1 MRDYQAYTLIDLML
15 DEGFIRWVQ
24 EQRPADQ
31 VFWEKWLRTYPE
43 KKPLVMEARRI
54 LESVDIRQKYI
65 PTEEVQQETA
75 RLLKAIGA
83 APVKDRT
90 PSITRPF
97 LRRLWPAAAVII
109 FVIGAATWLYLIK
122 PTHKIIETP
131 AYAEQISSR
140 HLIERI
146 NHGDRPDTAH
156 LSDGSW
162 IRIAPNSRIAYSSG
176 FDTAAIREVYLSGE
190 AFFQVAKSPHHPF
203 HVITGEV
210 TTVVLGTS
218 FCVRSFE
225 KDTTIQV
232 TVRSGKV
239 SVSGIILTPNQ
250 RLVYK
255 KAVQSYQRMLL
266 DRPAIVTPEITDEN
280 MIYEDT
286 PVEQV
291 FGQLTKAYGI
301 SIVYDSD
308 LLHKCTVTADL
319 KGETFY
325 HKLDLICRAIGAEY
339 ELIDGQVIIQSGGCQ

>member
-1 MRDYQAYTLIDLML
+1 MRDYQSYTLTDLML
-15 DEGFIRWVQ
+15 DEDFIRWVQ

-31 VFWEKWLRTYPE
+31 AFWEEWLRTYPE
-43 KKPLVMEARRI
+43 KKSLVLEARRI
-54 LESVDIRQKYI
+54 LESVDIREKYI
-65 PTEEVQQETA
+65 PKEEVQQETA
-75 RLLKAIGA
+75 RLLKVIGA
-83 APVKDRT
+83 VPAQDFT

-109 FVIGAATWLYLIK
+109 IGVSTWLFFIK
-122 PTHKIIETP
+122 NIPKTTETP
-131 AYAEQISSR
+131 AYAEQVSSR

-146 NHGDRPDTAH
+146 NHGDKPDTAH

-162 IRIAPNSRIAYSSG
+162 IRIAPNSRIAYSTG

-203 HVITGEV
+203 HVITGNV

-218 FCVRSFE
+218 FCIRSFE

-250 RLVYK
+250 RLIYK
-255 KAVQSYQRMLL
+255 KAAQSYQRQLL
-266 DRPAIVTPEITDEN
+266 DHPVMVAPEITDES
-280 MIYEDT
+280 MTYEET

-291 FGQLTKAYGI
+291 FGQLSKAYDI
-301 SIVYDSD
+301 SIVYDSE

-339 ELIDGQVIIQSGGCQ
+339 EVIDGQVIIQSGGCK

>member
-1 MRDYQAYTLIDLML
+1 MRDYQSYTLTDLML
-15 DEGFIRWVQ
+15 DEDFIRWVQ

-31 VFWEKWLRTYPE
+31 AFWEEWLRTYPE
-43 KKPLVMEARRI
+43 KKPLIIEARRI
-54 LESVDIRQKYI
+54 LESVDIREKYI
-65 PTEEVQQETA
+65 PKEEVQQETA
-75 RLLKAIGA
+75 RLLKVIGA
-83 APVKDRT
+83 APAQDLM

-97 LRRLWPAAAVII
+97 LRRLWPAAAVLII
-109 FVIGAATWLYLIK
+109 GVSTWLLFIK
-122 PTHKIIETP
+122 NIPKTTETP
-131 AYAEQISSR
+131 AYAEQVSAR

-146 NHGDRPDTAH
+146 NHGDKPDTAH
-156 LSDGSW
+156 LVDGSW
-162 IRIAPNSRIAYSSG
+162 IRIAPNSRIAYSTG

-203 HVITGEV
+203 HVITGNV

-218 FCVRSFE
+218 FCIRSFE

-250 RLVYK
+250 RLIYK
-255 KAVQSYQRMLL
+255 KAAQSYQRQLL
-266 DRPAIVTPEITDEN
+266 DHPVMVAPEITDES
-280 MIYEDT
+280 MTYEET

-291 FGQLTKAYGI
+291 FGQLSKAYGV
-301 SIVYDSD
+301 SIVYDNE

-339 ELIDGQVIIQSGGCQ
+339 EVIDGQVIIQSGGCK

>member
-1 MRDYQAYTLIDLML
+1 MRDYQTYTLTDLML
-15 DEGFIRWVQ
+15 DEDFIRWVQ
-24 EQRPADQ
+24 EQLPADQ
-31 VFWEKWLRTYPE
+31 AFWEKWLRTYPE
-43 KKPLVMEARRI
+43 KRSLVMEARRV
-54 LESVDIRQKYI
+54 LEAVSIRQKYI
-65 PTEEVQQETA
+65 PAEEVQQETA

-83 APVKDRT
+83 APVRHLT

-109 FVIGAATWLYLIK
+109 LGLTTWLFFKRPPLK
-122 PTHKIIETP
+122 TVDTP

-146 NHGDRPDTAH
+146 NHGDRPDTAY

-218 FCVRSFE
+218 FCIRSFE

-255 KAVQSYQRMLL
+255 KAAQIYQRTLL
-266 DRPAIVTPEITDEN
+266 DHPAIVAPAITDEN

-291 FGQLTKAYGI
+291 FAQLSKIYGV
-301 SIVYDSD
+301 SIVYDND
-308 LLHKCTVTADL
+308 LLRKCTVTADL

-325 HKLDLICRAIGAEY
+325 HKLDLICRAISAEY
-339 ELIDGQVIIQSGGCQ
+339 EVIDGQVIIQSGGCQ

>member
-1 MRDYQAYTLIDLML
+1 MNDYQAYTLTDLML
-15 DEGFIRWVQ
+15 DEDFIRWVQ

-31 VFWEKWLRTYPE
+31 TFWEKWLHAYPE
-43 KKPLVMEARRI
+43 KKPLVTEARRI
-54 LESVDIRQKYI
+54 LESVDIREKYI
-65 PTEEVQQETA
+65 PKEEVQQETA

-83 APVKDRT
+83 APAQDLA
-90 PSITRPF
+90 PSITMPF
-97 LRRLWPAAAVII
+97 LRRWWPAAAVILTG
-109 FVIGAATWLYLIK
+109 VSAWLLFIK
-122 PTHKIIETP
+122 NTPKTIKTP
-131 AYAEQISSR
+131 AYAEQISAR

-146 NHGDRPDTAH
+146 NHGDKPDTAH

-162 IRIAPNSRIAYSSG
+162 IRIAPNSRIAYSIG

-255 KAVQSYQRMLL
+255 KAAQSYQRTLL
-266 DRPAIVTPEITDEN
+266 DHPAIVTPEITDGN

-291 FGQLTKAYGI
+291 FGQLSKAYGVF
-301 SIVYDSD
+301 IVYDSE

-325 HKLDLICRAIGAEY
+325 HKLDLICRAIGAGY
-339 ELIDGQVIIQSGGCQ
+339 EVIDGQVIIQSGGCQ